1 MISGKINYLLT
12 IKKMKNALLTKKASH
27 PNPMSPPDGVLK
39 YEKKRYAHFD
49 QKIVNSLEHK
59 ILKKFLAKTNIIDG
73 QILNVPCGFGRF
85 TNLFNSLNLK
95 ISFFDLHP
103 KMVVRCLEKFNNKKH
118 SFITGSIRALPFKNN
133 SFDAV
138 INIRFFH
145 HYFENEDRL
154 LMLRELQR
162 VSKKYVILTYYRDSI
177 IHKFIKKLNDKGHRI
192 VMFKKK
198 EFYQEL
204 LSAGL
209 KPVTEKAPLPF
220 LHAQRFL
227 FLEKI

>member
-1 MISGKINYLLT
+1 MT
-12 IKKMKNALLTKKASH
+12 NAPLPKKASH

-49 QKIVNSLEHK
+49 QKIVNFLEHK
-59 ILKKFLAKTNIIDG
+59 ILNKFLSKTTITGG

-85 TNLFNSLNLK
+85 THLFNSFKLK

-103 KMVVRCLEKFNNKKH
+103 KMIIRCLEKFNDKKH
-118 SFITGSIRALPFKNN
+118 SFINGSIRTLPFKSK

-145 HYFENEDRL
+145 HYFEAEDRL

-162 VSKKYVILTYYRDSI
+162 VSKKYVILTYYIDTI

-192 VMFKKK
+192 IMLKRK
-198 EFYQEL
+198 EFYREL
-204 LSAGL
+204 LSVGL
-209 KPVTEKAPLPF
+209 KPVREKAPLPF

-227 FLEKI
+227 LLEKI